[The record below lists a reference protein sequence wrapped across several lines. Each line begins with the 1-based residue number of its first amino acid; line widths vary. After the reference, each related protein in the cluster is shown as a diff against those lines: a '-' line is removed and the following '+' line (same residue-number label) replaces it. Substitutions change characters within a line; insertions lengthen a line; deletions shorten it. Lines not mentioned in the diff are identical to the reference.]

1 MESAENKCYMVTGFS
16 YVGATMNDMPNP
28 DQNKTNRSDST
39 ITPKLNADG
48 NPSEAS
54 PPAAG
59 AAEPAPNGRVA
70 ANTAL
75 LKIGKN
81 SAEVS
86 KFDLTPF
93 SGNKSAITPN
103 EENDDTA
110 QAPISQEYRRQA
122 HIELL
127 AEEIQL
133 TERAKKAEEDR
144 RRKADAQQKPVF
156 ALKKNEEAAT
166 VLNADSPDMGTEQ
179 HFESAGAEEP
189 VATTSAFETAPVRRK
204 SRIGLVIGIACMV
217 LIGLMG
223 GAAWMA
229 YNFYVA
235 YRSGNLTKA
244 LLARAP
250 IHDTSVQKAV
260 EEVKESPVPDAESAR
275 PKLPLD
281 ETAKKADEEKRL
293 RDENERLAE
302 IANREKDEQRKKVET
317 AQLIAREKLKK
328 EQEEDV
334 AKIEQ
339 ARIAK
344 AAANPASAEVAMPDS
359 AKTDE
364 PKTSVAK
371 SDEPKTPAVKTDEPK
386 TVVTKSDEPK
396 IPAVKT
402 EEPKTV
408 VTKSD
413 ESKTPAAKS
422 DEPKTV
428 VTKSDEPK
436 TPAAKSDEPKTVVTK
451 SDEPKTPAA
460 KIDEPKT
467 VVTKSDIDKPAAT
480 NPVAAPSADIKSIPS
495 APPSIPDKLDLP
507 AGGVRLIV
515 KATDPEGGKLAFKW
529 SQLKGAAVA
538 IADPAAAQFR
548 DGNWISQTYFVAS
561 RPGNYEFEVTIKND
575 DGGESKKYFPIE
587 VLPPTELK

>member
-39 ITPKLNADG
+39 TTPRLNADG

-59 AAEPAPNGRVA
+59 AAAPAPNGRVA

-93 SGNKSAITPN
+93 SGNKSAITPT
-103 EENDDTA
+103 EQNDDTA

-133 TERAKKAEEDR
+133 AERAKKAEEDR
-144 RRKADAQQKPVF
+144 RRKADAQQRPIF

-166 VLNADSPDMGTEQ
+166 VSNDDSLEMEPDR

-189 VATTSAFETAPVRRK
+189 AATPSAFETAPVRRK

-217 LIGLMG
+217 LIGLMC
-223 GAAWMA
+223 GAAWMG
-229 YNFYVA
+229 YNFYVS
-235 YRSGNLTKA
+235 YRGSILKKA

-250 IHDTSVQKAV
+250 INDAPVLKAV
-260 EEVKESPVPDAESAR
+260 EEIKDSPVPEAESAR
-275 PKLPLD
+275 PKSPPD
-281 ETAKKADEEKRL
+281 ETAKKADTEKRALEDQARLKAEEQQKVLKDETDRRAAEEKRL
-293 RDENERLAE
+293 REENERLAE
-302 IANREKDEQRKKVET
+302 IANREKDEQRKKVEA

-328 EQEEDV
+328 EQEEEA

-339 ARIAK
+339 AKIAK
-344 AAANPASAEVAMPDS
+344 AAANPASAEVAKPDS

-371 SDEPKTPAVKTDEPK
+371 SDEPKTPATKTDEPK
-386 TVVTKSDEPK
+386 TVV
-396 IPAVKT
+396 
-402 EEPKTV
+402 
-408 VTKSD
+408 
-413 ESKTPAAKS
+413 AKL
-422 DEPKTV
+422 
-428 VTKSDEPK
+428 
-436 TPAAKSDEPKTVVTK
+436 
-451 SDEPKTPAA
+451 
-460 KIDEPKT
+460 
-467 VVTKSDIDKPAAT
+467 DIDKPAAT
-480 NPVAAPSADIKSIPS
+480 NPVAAPSADVKTIPS
-495 APPSIPDKLDLP
+495 TPPAIPDRLDLP

-548 DGNWISQTYFVAS
+548 DGNWISQTYFVAP